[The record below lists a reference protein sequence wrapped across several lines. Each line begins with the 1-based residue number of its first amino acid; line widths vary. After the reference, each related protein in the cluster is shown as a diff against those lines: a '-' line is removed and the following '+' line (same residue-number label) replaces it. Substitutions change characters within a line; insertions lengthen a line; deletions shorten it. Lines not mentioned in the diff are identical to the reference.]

1 MIDITKEGC
10 CVIGCKDWR
19 TEEHHA
25 FFGTAQRQISEEYGF
40 KCYLCPTHHRGQPNG
55 VHGGNRELDLAI
67 KRHFQT
73 EYEKECLR
81 HDFMKLIGRNY
92 LDW

>member
-1 MIDITKEGC
+1 MIDPKKTGC
-10 CVIGCKDWR
+10 WVIGCKEQH

-25 FFGTAQRQISEEYGF
+25 FYGTAQRRISEEYGF
-40 KCYLCPTHHRGQPNG
+40 KARLCPIHHRGQPKG

-67 KRHFQT
+67 KRHFQA
-73 EYEKECLR
+73 EYEKDYLR

-92 LDW
+92 LD